1 MAARDG
7 RGRSPAGP
15 AGPRPT
21 ARGLALL
28 VAAAVLVLAGLTLG
42 RREAIALGLFL
53 TVVVGASAVVL
64 LARTVLARRVR
75 VRRSVIPGAV
85 PQGGSVLVTFGP
97 PDVPGL
103 VDAVPGRG
111 PVTASG
117 AGAGTGSGVASGV
130 ASEAG
135 SASDPGYRW
144 QAPTRGAYL
153 LGPAL
158 ARLHGPFGLWSARAQ
173 VAGTSRLQVLP
184 VPLEDEELDRVLRA
198 GVGEHDAADLL
209 GSRAA
214 PDDLLVRE
222 HRDGDALTRVHW
234 GATARTGRLMV
245 RQEEWAHDPWAV
257 VVLDCRADS
266 FSSGR
271 HEVDGGAGHSWHTSP
286 GFERAVQAAAA
297 LSLRLQDAG
306 HQVLLMDQDGHPLD
320 PQLASAVLGASPREA
335 TWPAAL
341 PAEAAAVVVLLGDSA
356 GRDLPVLATV
366 PHHLQ
371 RVAVLFGMPGP
382 QDVARR
388 LESGGWLVS
397 EPAR

>member
-7 RGRSPAGP
+7 QGRGSAGLSGP
-15 AGPRPT
+15 TGPRPT

-53 TVVVGASAVVL
+53 AVVVGASAVVL

-85 PQGGSVLVTFGP
+85 VQGGSVLVTFDP
-97 PDVPGL
+97 ADVPGL

-111 PVTASG
+111 PVTVS
-117 AGAGTGSGVASGV
+117 GTGPGMGTGVATGTGT
-130 ASEAG
+130 E
-135 SASDPGYRW
+135 SDPGYRW
-144 QAPTRGAYL
+144 QAPSRGAFL

-209 GSRAA
+209 GSQAA

-266 FSSGR
+266 FATGR

-341 PAEAAAVVVLLGDSA
+341 PAEAAAVVVLLGDSV

-371 RVAVLFGMPGP
+371 RVAVLFGAAGP
-382 QDVARR
+382 QDAARR
-388 LESGGWLVS
+388 LEFGGWLVS
-397 EPAR
+397 EPGP

>member
-7 RGRSPAGP
+7 RGRSPAGLSGA

-85 PQGGSVLVTFGP
+85 PQGGSALVTFGP
-97 PDVPGL
+97 SDVPGL

-111 PVTASG
+111 PVT
-117 AGAGTGSGVASGV
+117 V
-130 ASEAG
+130 
-135 SASDPGYRW
+135 SDPGYRW

-266 FSSGR
+266 FASGR

>member
-7 RGRSPAGP
+7 LSGP

-28 VAAAVLVLAGLTLG
+28 VAAAVLMLAGLTLG

-85 PQGGSVLVTFGP
+85 PQGGSALVTFGP

-111 PVTASG
+111 PVT
-117 AGAGTGSGVASGV
+117 V
-130 ASEAG
+130 SEAG